1 MSRGR
6 AGGREGG
13 SEGANGSEG
22 EGEEGRGAR
31 KGRREGG
38 REGRTGRN
46 LVELSIVSRLCR
58 VETVSKLFIESGMG
72 WRRFRCTRVG
82 DRCL

>member
-1 MSRGR
+1 MERGESEWEGGHVV
-6 AGGREGG
+6 AGGGAIEQRESGREGG

-38 REGRTGRN
+38 E
-46 LVELSIVSRLCR
+46 
-58 VETVSKLFIESGMG
+58 
-72 WRRFRCTRVG
+72 RFH
-82 DRCL
+82 